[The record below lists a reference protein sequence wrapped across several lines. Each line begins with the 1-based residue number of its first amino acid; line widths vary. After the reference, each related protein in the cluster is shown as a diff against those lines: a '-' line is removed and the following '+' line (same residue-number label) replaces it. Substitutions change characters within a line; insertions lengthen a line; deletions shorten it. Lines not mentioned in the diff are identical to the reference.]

1 MKIRI
6 PFLIAFTIILL
17 LASSAG
23 LLPHSVLPGTPEA
36 ARPYIPPQSDK
47 FLHFVTFFALS
58 ATFYFILD
66 TARRRTLHITLIVCT
81 GVLAVGSEVA
91 QGLLPN
97 DREFDAWDVLAN
109 VLGSLA
115 AAGLCTTYHKR
126 QLERRRRA
134 KYSALTGDGL
144 AEEEMELDESGTGIP
159 QHRVNP
165 EDVEALAA
173 DGQET
178 GILRQLSATV
188 PAETKT
194 KTKQTVEEEVDNWD
208 ENAED
213 EWDDDDDIGVAG
225 GNTAAKMMTPST
237 SDDGDLQPKKLAVD

>member
-6 PFLIAFTIILL
+6 PFLIAFTVILL

-23 LLPHSVLPGTPEA
+23 LLPHSVLPGAPA
-36 ARPYIPPQSDK
+36 AAKPYIPPQSDK

-58 ATFYFILD
+58 TAFYFILD

-81 GVLAVGSEVA
+81 GVLAVGSEIA

-109 VLGSLA
+109 VIGSLA
-115 AAGLCTTYHKR
+115 AVGLCTTYHKR

-134 KYSALTGDGL
+134 KYSALSGDGL
-144 AEEEMELDESGTGIP
+144 AEEEMELDENGTGIP
-159 QHRVNP
+159 RRRLNP

-173 DGQET
+173 GGQET
-178 GILRQLSATV
+178 GTTSKVQ
-188 PAETKT
+188 
-194 KTKQTVEEEVDNWD
+194 QTVEEEIDNWD
-208 ENAED
+208 EHAED
-213 EWDDDDDIGVAG
+213 EWDEDDDIGVAG
-225 GNTAAKMMTPST
+225 GHTATKTMTPST
-237 SDDGDLQPKKLAVD
+237 SDDGDLQPKKVAVD